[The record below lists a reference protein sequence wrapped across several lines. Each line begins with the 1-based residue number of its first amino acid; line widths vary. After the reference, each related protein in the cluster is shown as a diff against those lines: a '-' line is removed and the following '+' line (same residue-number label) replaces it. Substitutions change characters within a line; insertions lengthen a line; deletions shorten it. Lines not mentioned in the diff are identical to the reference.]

1 MNVISIERAR
11 RRRRQACEQA
21 FYQAIALEQHHFN
34 ATWEN
39 LQKLPP
45 HRIVQIFQKSLRYGL
60 FKLQDLHQ
68 RFD

>member
-11 RRRRQACEQA
+11 RRRTQAREQA
-21 FYQAIALEQHHFN
+21 LYQAIELEQEHVN

-45 HRIVQIFQKSLRYGL
+45 HRTVQIF
-60 FKLQDLHQ
+60 
-68 RFD
+68 